1 MLSCNLALPA
11 AFPAQHPQRSRAGLH
26 LRALCHCS
34 FRQHVQIH
42 LHALGDNPCKW
53 PHAQANGPDADRI
66 LFLRSL
72 QGNIQY
78 MFCDRKL
85 VHGFFLLH
93 PV

>member
-1 MLSCNLALPA
+1 MRPCTLARPA
-11 AFPAQHPQRSRAGLH
+11 AVPAENLKRHRPRLH
-26 LRALCHCS
+26 RRALRYGS
-34 FRQHVQIH
+34 LGQHVQIH
-42 LHALGDNPCKW
+42 LHALRHNPRKG
-53 PHAQANGPDADRI
+53 PQAQTDGPDADRI